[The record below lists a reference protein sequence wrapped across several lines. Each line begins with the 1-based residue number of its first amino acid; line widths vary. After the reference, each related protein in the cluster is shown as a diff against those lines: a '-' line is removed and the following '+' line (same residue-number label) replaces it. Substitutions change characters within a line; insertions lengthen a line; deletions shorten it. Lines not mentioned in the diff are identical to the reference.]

1 MTPKEFEAVQKGYAL
16 NLADQRDQIIFGKQ
30 IPQQSVS
37 VEPQTP
43 LEDLFRQLVKRNKDN
58 AKKLL
63 NSENGSND
71 KLSAGQELFM
81 KLLEEGRRGS

>member
-1 MTPKEFEAVQKGYAL
+1 MQKGYAL
-16 NLADQRDQIIFGKQ
+16 SLADQRDQIIFSKQ

-37 VEPQTP
+37 VEPQAP
-43 LEDLFRQLVKRNKDN
+43 LDDLFRQLVKRNKDN

-63 NSENGSND
+63 SSENKSND
-71 KLSAGQELFM
+71 KLSTGQELFM

>member
-1 MTPKEFEAVQKGYAL
+1 MQKGYAL
-16 NLADQRDQIIFGKQ
+16 NLADQRDQIIFSKQ

-37 VEPQTP
+37 VEPQTS
-43 LEDLFRQLVKRNKDN
+43 LDDLFRQLVKRNKDN

-63 NSENGSND
+63 NDENVSND

-81 KLLEEGRRGS
+81 KLLEERRHGT